1 MKLSKTITPKLI
13 SQFEKATELTF
24 INENEVAGNVCY
36 ANDATLRPD
45 FKTTFTEKDLKH
57 YILGLP
63 QTQNLTLPKDAAT
76 FWKTIDL
83 CNL

>member
-1 MKLSKTITPKLI
+1 MG
-13 SQFEKATELTF
+13 LTF
-24 INENEVAGNVCY
+24 ISDESSKGNVCF

-63 QTQNLTLPKDAAT
+63 QTQNITLPKDAAT
-76 FWKTIDL
+76 FWEIVDL
-83 CNL
+83 GRVS